1 MPWDFFSH
9 LNLWEWLPWLSGL
22 FVLLWFFHLRLHNAS
37 LADVGFCL
45 AFGMIVLV
53 CGVFSVG
60 DLSRRVLISGMGIL
74 YASRLGYHLFS
85 KRVWNKPEDPRYQNF
100 RRMLG
105 SWESA
110 GIFCYF
116 LIQVPACLF
125 FAGLLCWV
133 MNHPADGI
141 RWWDGLGLIIFLFAV
156 IGEALADHQLESFR
170 GNPLNK
176 GKTLQTGLWRYSR
189 HPNYFFE
196 SLHWWA
202 YVPLAVGLPWAW
214 ASIFWPML
222 MTVSLLWI
230 TGVPWAEAQALAS
243 RGESYRRYQQRT
255 SRYIPWFP
263 RKLGVKGRESSS

>member
-1 MPWDFFSH
+1 
-9 LNLWEWLPWLSGL
+9 
-22 FVLLWFFHLRLHNAS
+22 
-37 LADVGFCL
+37 
-45 AFGMIVLV
+45 MIVLV

-74 YASRLGYHLFS
+74 YAARLGYHVFS
-85 KRVWNKPEDPRYQNF
+85 KRVWNKPEDPRYQNI

-176 GKTLQTGLWRYSR
+176 GKTL
-189 HPNYFFE
+189 
-196 SLHWWA
+196 
-202 YVPLAVGLPWAW
+202 
-214 ASIFWPML
+214 
-222 MTVSLLWI
+222 
-230 TGVPWAEAQALAS
+230 
-243 RGESYRRYQQRT
+243 
-255 SRYIPWFP
+255 
-263 RKLGVKGRESSS
+263 